1 MMEGSGSVPLTKWI
15 RMREAQK
22 LVDPPDP
29 ENLVIL
35 VEWVIAVSNIK
46 IGEHFKPLSLFFS
59 LQIYPPSGQKIVT
72 SMFQV
77 FCVGLWCLDEYWYYS
92 IFTLMM
98 LIMFEC
104 TLVQQQLRNM
114 AEIRKMGNKPY
125 MIQVSFYYILWVSYG
140 TALFSFIAYLG
151 FNFQSLEFGK
161 NVITRISKKY
171 YCLIFYN
178 LLSCSSSLYL
188 YYSYTTTHRP
198 LSLPIH
204 VTCMRK

>member
-1 MMEGSGSVPLTKWI
+1 MMLI
-15 RMREAQK
+15 
-22 LVDPPDP
+22 
-29 ENLVIL
+29 
-35 VEWVIAVSNIK
+35 
-46 IGEHFKPLSLFFS
+46 
-59 LQIYPPSGQKIVT
+59 
-72 SMFQV
+72 MFQV